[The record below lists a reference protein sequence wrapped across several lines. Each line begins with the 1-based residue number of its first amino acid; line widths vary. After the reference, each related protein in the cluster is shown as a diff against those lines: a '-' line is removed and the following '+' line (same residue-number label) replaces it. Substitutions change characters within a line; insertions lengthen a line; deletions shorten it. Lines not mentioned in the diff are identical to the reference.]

1 MSNPI
6 TQILG
11 TEKVSRERFN
21 QIISES
27 NTAFN
32 NIESKIPTIT
42 GISLNTVLTP
52 GVYLFK
58 DCILEVESVSQTVSG
73 MLYVVMYGPSD
84 IYQAI
89 QVLSN
94 GYFTRIY
101 SGSEWTSLTFHPYT
115 LQSDLAVVA
124 TSGSYN
130 DLVGK
135 PQDNTFVYTLTHTK
149 SGNVHKLT
157 GLSGVSRIVSCQFK
171 ATAGYNA
178 ALDTLTVDGVS
189 YTIKLSS
196 GEKAE
201 DNLFVSGAIV
211 SCIVDTS
218 GKTVNFKAGG
228 GLSASKLALATA
240 ATSDVLA
247 GKTFYA
253 GDKALKTGGLEKG
266 YKRVAGTITKGSEST
281 VTVTCGFNPT
291 DIMICCHSPGDFVFI
306 YPTNNGSMY
315 DVDGIFVSSSGS
327 VSKYAPYEL
336 VTKNST
342 GFTFKI
348 SKIIGT
354 TFYYTAYGKE

>member
-1 MSNPI
+1 MTIEYADQP
-6 TQILG
+6 TEPG
-11 TEKVSRERFN
+11 TPVNKALLDE
-21 QIISES
+21 I
-27 NTAFN
+27 
-32 NIESKIPTIT
+32 
-42 GISLNTVLTP
+42 
-52 GVYLFK
+52 GV
-58 DCILEVESVSQTVSG
+58 
-73 MLYVVMYGPSD
+73 
-84 IYQAI
+84 
-89 QVLSN
+89 
-94 GYFTRIY
+94 
-101 SGSEWTSLTFHPYT
+101 H
-115 LQSDLAVVA
+115 
-124 TSGSYN
+124 
-130 DLVGK
+130 
-135 PQDNTFVYTLTHTK
+135 TLTHAKT
-149 SGNVHKLT
+149 GTVHALT
-157 GLSGVSRIVSCQFK
+157 GLNGAAGLLSCQFK
-171 ATAGYNA
+171 ATAAFA
-178 ALDTLTVDGVS
+178 AGNTLKVDGTS
-189 YTIKLSS
+189 YTIKLTN
-196 GEKAE
+196 GEDAE

-266 YKRVAGTITKGSEST
+266 YKRVAGIITKGSEST

-306 YPTNNGSMY
+306 YPTNNGSTY
-315 DVDGIFVSSSGS
+315 DVDGIFVSSSDS

-348 SKIIGT
+348 SKISGT

>member
-1 MSNPI
+1 MADRPLSTTLPADLPTGWTNGQIVAPSGSSVGLA
-6 TQILG
+6 TQYGYNYLMQQVNAVQ
-11 TEKVSRERFN
+11 TAANSL
-21 QIISES
+21 
-27 NTAFN
+27 NTAFDDLATEEQLPAN
-32 NIESKIPTIT
+32 TEIVYTLSASYSGTTHALT
-42 GISLNTVLTP
+42 GFP
-52 GVYLFK
+52 A
-58 DCILEVESVSQTVSG
+58 VSG
-73 MLYVVMYGPSD
+73 LVSCVFTAAANYTAGDTFTVNGTSY
-84 IYQAI
+84 AI
-89 QVLSN
+89 QLSN
-94 GYFTRIY
+94 G
-101 SGSEWTSLTFHPYT
+101 E
-115 LQSDLAVVA
+115 A
-124 TSGSYN
+124 
-130 DLVGK
+130 
-135 PQDNTFVYTLTHTK
+135 
-149 SGNVHKLT
+149 
-157 GLSGVSRIVSCQFK
+157 
-171 ATAGYNA
+171 
-178 ALDTLTVDGVS
+178 
-189 YTIKLSS
+189 
-196 GEKAE
+196 AE
-201 DNLFVSGAIV
+201 DNLFVSGAV
-211 SCIVDTS
+211 VPCIVDTA

-306 YPTNNGSMY
+306 YPTNNGSTY

-348 SKIIGT
+348 SKISGT